1 MSVTCSGSL
10 KATVAK
16 HVKHVAIKSWGG
28 FGDGVH
34 LKWDWTWSRWWQKSS
49 QCVWVAILWV
59 KSSNSLSI
67 DGHFSKKI
75 MYFITQVF
83 CFSDNLTEHCTL
95 QPLEKV
101 MEKDK
106 IYWENEMETHIT
118 VRGNPQS
125 KQQISSQ
132 RAISFGLDTKSLYW
146 SQVTHS
152 TRAYSSFHG
161 MNWLRVSLLL
171 PGWDGSPS
179 QGYSQHFIRLPS

>member
-1 MSVTCSGSL
+1 
-10 KATVAK
+10 
-16 HVKHVAIKSWGG
+16 
-28 FGDGVH
+28 
-34 LKWDWTWSRWWQKSS
+34 
-49 QCVWVAILWV
+49 
-59 KSSNSLSI
+59 
-67 DGHFSKKI
+67 
-75 MYFITQVF
+75 
-83 CFSDNLTEHCTL
+83 
-95 QPLEKV
+95 

-161 MNWLRVSLLL
+161 MN
-171 PGWDGSPS
+171 
-179 QGYSQHFIRLPS
+179 